1 MISVGIMIIV
11 IILIQITSSVII
23 PYIQNTKENKQE
35 VIEIYNSLINLKA
48 GDLYKISDKLYIVK
62 NVSITKEK
70 NKLLT
75 LYTDYKITLEKD
87 NDVISVLVRSH
98 TIVIPPY
105 PYICIEFSQLVQNIP
120 FNINLYWAGKN
131 YMVNNKRTNVEKR
144 ITLYNILAS
153 ILSDGVDKTYY
164 KLKGLN
170 DKFEKAVI

>member
-35 VIEIYNSLINLKA
+35 VIEIYNSLINLKT
-48 GDLYKISDKLYIVK
+48 GDLYKISDKLYTVK

-87 NDVISVLVRSH
+87 NNVISVLVRSH

-120 FNINLYWAGKN
+120 VNINLYWAGKN

-144 ITLYNILAS
+144 ITLYNILDS

-164 KLKGLN
+164 KLKKLN